1 MELEF
6 REVDATY
13 KESWIE
19 NVKIK
24 PFLTIEELSD
34 IVNSC
39 LSTDVI
45 LDRHWIKTVMI
56 ARYCTN
62 LELGKEDITKEEYD
76 LIAELGL
83 VSEFETAIDNYYV
96 IDKCLKDSETTYRC
110 LKDMT
115 NLINNKI
122 DEAMNKL
129 NPESTKELIGQFKE
143 LLSK

>member
-1 MELEF
+1 MELKF
-6 REVDATY
+6 KEVDGLY

-19 NVKIK
+19 NIKIK

-45 LDRHWIKTVMI
+45 LDRYWIKAVMV
-56 ARYCTN
+56 ARFCTN
-62 LELGKEDITKEEYD
+62 IELGTEDITKEEYN

-83 VSEFETAIDNYYV
+83 ISEFETAIDNYYV

-115 NLINNKI
+115 NLINDKI
-122 DEAMNKL
+122 DEAMNKI
-129 NPESTKELIGQFKE
+129 NPESTKELFGQFKE
-143 LLSK
+143 LLAK